1 MSHTTWETN
10 GTSFEFDLTDADDCE
25 RYEIALENLKNAEKS
40 VKKDGKESEFIRA
53 FCKLLGDFF
62 NEVLGEGA
70 SEKIYAGKK
79 MSVVVYL
86 EVYEDFLAFVRGQ
99 KDIMRERFT
108 KFQPN
113 RQQRRATAKK
123 KK

>member
-10 GTSFEFDLTDADDCE
+10 GTSFEFDVTDADDCE
-25 RYEIALENLKNAEKS
+25 RYENAVEKLKENELNI
-40 VKKDGKESEFIRA
+40 KKDGKESEIIRA
-53 FCKLLGDFF
+53 FCKMFGDFF

-99 KDIMRERFT
+99 KDRMRERFS